1 MTIFIY
7 TKYFILPVTGG
18 EVDEREIFHL
28 DMIILVSK
36 MGGRTL
42 DYVLAELREA
52 GYTQDALDYVAANW

>member
-1 MTIFIY
+1 MTKLNFIELE
-7 TKYFILPVTGG
+7 KVTGG
-18 EVDEREIFHL
+18 EVEESEIFHL
-28 DMIILVSK
+28 DLIILVSK

>member
-1 MTIFIY
+1 MTTLNYIELE
-7 TKYFILPVTGG
+7 KVTGG
-18 EVDEREIFHL
+18 EVEDSEIFHL